1 MNRIKFGTDGIRGL
15 AGTAPIDADTARK
28 VGFAAGQVLA
38 DHGTAFMAR
47 DPRQSGP
54 MLETALAEGLCAAG
68 TEVQLGGIM
77 PTAALA
83 LAIQSQQADLG
94 VMITASHNP
103 ARDNGIKLFA
113 SGGSKISDAQQAQM
127 ETIINQSAD
136 PLAGK
141 PAKAATITDNNRLAD
156 PYLALV
162 HGLITGWPLHGIKL
176 VVDCANGAA
185 SCFAPM
191 LLAEAGAEIVSIHH
205 QPDGTNINLN
215 CGSTHPQSLQQ
226 RVLSEQAHAG
236 IAFDGDADRVLL
248 VDETG
253 GLIDGDQILA
263 RLATDWKAKN
273 KLAGKSVVATV
284 MSNGGLAT
292 YLSGLDVHLERSAVG
307 DRHVADR
314 MAEIKANLGGE
325 QSGHILLPEILPSG
339 DGLIAGLLPLLGLAA
354 SGQLASQYLRPFEP
368 LPQLLHNVR
377 HTGGNPLIDLAV
389 KTAIRK
395 VVQQLGKEGR
405 VLVRASGTEPLIRIM
420 AEANTLEMAQ
430 SAIDQIA
437 AAIVDAG

>member
-1 MNRIKFGTDGIRGL
+1 MDRIKFGTDGIRGL
-15 AGTAPIDADTARK
+15 AGIAPVDARTAGKI
-28 VGFAAGQVLA
+28 GFAAGQVLGDQGA
-38 DHGTAFMAR
+38 ALIGR

-54 MLETALAEGLCAAG
+54 MLEAALARGLSKAG
-68 TEVQLGGIM
+68 IEVQLAGIL

-83 LAIQSQQADLG
+83 LAVESHKADLG

-103 ARDNGIKLFA
+103 AHDNGIKLFA
-113 SGGSKISDAQQAQM
+113 RGGSKISDAQQTQI
-127 ETIINQSAD
+127 ETIINQSAEL
-136 PLAGK
+136 PKGK
-141 PAKAATITDNNRLAD
+141 PATIIENNRLAD

-162 HGLITGWPLHGIKL
+162 HGLITGWPLQGIKL

-191 LLAEAGAEIVSIHH
+191 LLAEAGAEIIAIHD
-205 QPDGTNINLN
+205 QPDGTNINLD
-215 CGSTHPQSLQQ
+215 CGSTHPQSLQEK
-226 RVLSEQAHAG
+226 VLAEQAHVG

-263 RLATDWKAKN
+263 RLAKDWKAQD
-273 KLAGKSVVATV
+273 KLAGNSVVATV
-284 MSNGGLAT
+284 MSNGGLAH
-292 YLSGLDVHLERSAVG
+292 YLSELDVHLERSAVG
-307 DRHVADR
+307 DRHVAAR
-314 MAEIKANLGGE
+314 LVEISGNLGGE
-325 QSGHILLPEILPSG
+325 QSGHILLPELLPSG
-339 DGLIAGLLPLLGLAA
+339 DGLIAGLLPLLRLAA
-354 SGQLASQYLRPFEP
+354 SGQLTSQYLRPFVP

-377 HTGGNPLIDLAV
+377 HTGGNPLVVTSV
-389 KTAIRK
+389 KTTIRK

-420 AEANTLEMAQ
+420 AEATTTEMAQ

-437 AAIVDAG
+437 AAIGEVG